1 MPVTP
6 RSTGRRTPGTHRPFV
21 VAVALVVGV
30 STLASCGS
38 SVGSSSA
45 TGRGPVRIVAGQSQY
60 GNVAAQVGGKYV
72 TVSSIE
78 SNPDTD
84 PHTYEVSPEVASD
97 ISDAQI
103 VIQNG
108 LGYDAFMDKVEAA
121 TPSPTRKVISAQ
133 ALLGLP
139 DDTPNPHLWY
149 EPRTMPAVA
158 ERLASDLSAIEPAH
172 AAYFTANAARFVAS
186 LAPWLAAV
194 AAFRGSHAGATAA
207 TTEPVADY
215 LLQAMGIVN
224 LTPFRFQADIMNG
237 TDPSPQDITLES
249 GLLTGHRVQVFCYN
263 EQVADPLTTS
273 VRHTARAAGV
283 PVVAVYETMP
293 TPGYDYQSWMLAEVD
308 AIEAAVAHGVSTE
321 HL

>member
-1 MPVTP
+1 M
-6 RSTGRRTPGTHRPFV
+6 
-21 VAVALVVGV
+21 VGV
-30 STLASCGS
+30 VLAVGAATLAACGS
-38 SVGSSSA
+38 PGGGA
-45 TGRGPVRIVAGQSQY
+45 APAGHGPVRIVAGQSQY

-72 TVSSIE
+72 SVASIE

-84 PHTYEVSPEVASD
+84 PHTYEVSPEVAD
-97 ISDAQI
+97 EISTAQI

-108 LGYDAFMDKVEAA
+108 VGYDGFMDKVEAA

-133 ALLGLP
+133 QLLGLP

-158 ERLASDLSAIEPAH
+158 SRLAADLSDLEPAH
-172 AAYFTANAARFVAS
+172 AAYFEANAARFVSS
-186 LAPWLAAV
+186 LAPWLAAI
-194 AAFRGSHAGATAA
+194 AAFRRTHGGATAA

-215 LLQAMGIVN
+215 LLEAMGIVN
-224 LTPFRFQADIMNG
+224 LTPFRFQADVMNG
-237 TDPSPQDITLES
+237 TDPSPQDITLED
-249 GLLTGHRVQVFCYN
+249 GLLSGRRVQVFCYN

-273 VRHTARAAGV
+273 IRHVAQDAGV
-283 PVVAVYETMP
+283 PLVAVYETMP
-293 TPGYDYQSWMLAEVD
+293 TPGYDYQSWMLAEVN